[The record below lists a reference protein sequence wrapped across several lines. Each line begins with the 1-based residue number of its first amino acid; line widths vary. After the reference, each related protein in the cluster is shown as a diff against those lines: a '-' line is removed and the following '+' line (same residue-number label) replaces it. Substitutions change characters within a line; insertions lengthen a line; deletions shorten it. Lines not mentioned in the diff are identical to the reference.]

1 MDTNES
7 KTMVVNVAGPCQSL
21 AFPVGKQQEGL
32 TMCMALGLGSRAQ
45 EERWGLL
52 DTQGGGWASADPVWA
67 EVIR

>member
-1 MDTNES
+1 
-7 KTMVVNVAGPCQSL
+7 MVLNVAGPCQSHFVA
-21 AFPVGKQQEGL
+21 AFPVGKQWEGL
-32 TMCMALGLGSRAQ
+32 TMHMALGLSSRAQ